1 MCIRSVAGAVFS
13 ELIGTPSE
21 EWMVEEHIDAGSG
34 YSFDVYIPS
43 VGLVIE
49 VDGPTHYITD
59 LPRTG
64 VDTGPATGGG
74 TGPGGVGKLVPSGK
88 TLMKRWVY
96 MNGTEHKRILLR
108 FENRQLRW

>member
-1 MCIRSVAGAVFS
+1 MCIRSVADAVFP
-13 ELIGTPSE
+13 ELMGTPSE
-21 EWMVEEHIDAGSG
+21 EWMVEEHIDVGSG

-64 VDTGPATGGG
+64 ADTGPATGGG
-74 TGPGGVGKLVPSGK
+74 TGPGGVRTLVPSGK
-88 TLMKRWVY
+88 TLMKRWV
-96 MNGTEHKRILLR
+96 LR
-108 FENRQLRW
+108 NPLSTFLPDIRLK